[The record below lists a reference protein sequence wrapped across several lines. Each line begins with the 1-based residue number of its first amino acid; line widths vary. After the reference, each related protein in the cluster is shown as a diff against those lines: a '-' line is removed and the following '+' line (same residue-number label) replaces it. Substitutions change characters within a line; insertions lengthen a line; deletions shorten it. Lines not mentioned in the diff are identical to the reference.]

1 MVPAHRQRER
11 DNWMYRGMDACRETN
26 GQTETAVTMCPSCV
40 HTHQYSL
47 PLSLLWLG
55 LHPVSNLSQP
65 WPQQSTHSNRHP
77 FKTSNFQRFLG
88 FWKTGCTLSNG
99 LPGSGT
105 SPSPPCVGQAP
116 PLSMGAYLM
125 DEDGALPLC
134 GGGGGGGGTLR
145 TRMVP
150 SLPLVC
156 VWGGG
161 GGGGYLMDEDGAL
174 PLVWGVPY
182 GRGQCH
188 TSPFFLQPS
197 LLMAEHS
204 PPPPPPYTPSDPH
217 SWLAPMQCQSSDGLQ
232 CSSL

>member
-1 MVPAHRQRER
+1 MGTDSHSWYLHTHTDRGRETIGWTEGWMHAERQT
-11 DNWMYRGMDACRETN
+11 GRETN

-125 DEDGALPLC
+125 DEDGALPL
-134 GGGGGGGGTLR
+134 
-145 TRMVP
+145 
-150 SLPLVC
+150 VC
-156 VWGGG
+156 VCV

-217 SWLAPMQCQSSDGLQ
+217 SWLALMQCQSSDDPQ